1 MSLTMELVLDRLQT
15 IQGNPP
21 AKQSPEVHLTV
32 VTCRHCG
39 AHYWHHLGHLAEGG
53 TIAGGPCCF
62 GHEVLTVAKY
72 PTEAKAR
79 AAWVKWHDATV
90 LPDIQKARSGASVR
104 PSHG

>member
-1 MSLTMELVLDRLQT
+1 M
-15 IQGNPP
+15 
-21 AKQSPEVHLTV
+21 
-32 VTCRHCG
+32 
-39 AHYWHHLGHLAEGG
+39 
-53 TIAGGPCCF
+53 
-62 GHEVLTVAKY
+62 LTVAKY